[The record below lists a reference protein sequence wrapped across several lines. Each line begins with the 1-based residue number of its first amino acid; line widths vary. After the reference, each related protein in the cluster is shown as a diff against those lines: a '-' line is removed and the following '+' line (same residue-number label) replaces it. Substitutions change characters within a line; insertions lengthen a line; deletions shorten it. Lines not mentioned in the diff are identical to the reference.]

1 MFENQ
6 EKIRLVFA
14 SNNRHKFNEIA
25 VMLDNRYSLL
35 SLEDIGCYTEIP
47 ETQNTIEGN
56 ALQKAEFILENFN
69 TPCFADDTG
78 LEIEAL
84 HGEPGVFSARYA
96 GEKCDFE
103 DNMNLVLKKLGQET
117 NRKARFRTVIALSEK
132 SGSIT
137 FEGIVEGTIMVS
149 KKGTGGFGY
158 DPIFKP
164 DGFDKTFAEMTIEEK
179 NAISHRAIALKA
191 FTDYLKRRL

>member
-1 MFENQ
+1 MVQNQ

-25 VMLDNRYSLL
+25 VMLDNRFTLL
-35 SLEDIGCYTEIP
+35 SLADIGCYTEIP

-56 ALQKAEFILENFN
+56 ALQKAEFILENYD

-103 DNMNLVLKKLGQET
+103 DNMNLVLTKLGQDT
-117 NRKARFRTVIALSEK
+117 KRKARFRTVIALAEK
-132 SGSIT
+132 SGAIT
-137 FEGIVEGTIMVS
+137 FEGIVEGTIMFS
-149 KKGTGGFGY
+149 KIGTGGFGY
-158 DPIFKP
+158 DSIFKP

-191 FTDYLKRRL
+191 FTDYLKSRL

>member
-1 MFENQ
+1 MDQ
-6 EKIRLVFA
+6 KKTQLVFA
-14 SNNRHKFNEIA
+14 SNNKHKFNEIA
-25 VMLDNRYSLL
+25 GMLDDRFSLL
-35 SLEDIGCYTEIP
+35 SLADIGCFTEIP

-56 ALQKAEFILENFN
+56 AIQKAQFILDNYN

-84 HGEPGVFSARYA
+84 HGEPGVFSSRYA

-103 DNMNLVLKKLGQET
+103 DNMNLVLAKLGQET
-117 NRKARFRTVIALSEK
+117 YRNARFRTVIALAEK
-132 SGSIT
+132 SGTIT
-137 FEGIVEGTIMVS
+137 FEGIVEGTIMFFR
-149 KKGTGGFGY
+149 KGTGGFGY

-164 DGFDKTFAEMTIEEK
+164 DGLDKTFAEMTMEEK

-191 FTDYLKRRL
+191 FTDYLKSR